1 MLSRRLLRI
10 KVVKALFAHLKSG
23 ADNMIAS
30 EKTLMTSVDKA
41 YDLYFQILIL
51 PVEIARYAE
60 QRQELA
66 KQKKLPTHEDL
77 NPNTK
82 FVDNQII
89 RVIANSDA
97 VNDYAAA
104 RKLNWTRYPE
114 LIRTLYTQ
122 LTESDYFKDY
132 MARPERSFAD
142 DRKLLEDFFKELQSC
157 EPLDNVLEEMSILWS
172 DDLPY
177 IVMMILRSLSNL
189 RPTHTELKVPAKFK
203 SDEDPQF
210 VRTLFE
216 KSLVNYDSYQD
227 YIEKFTSNWDVER
240 IVFMD
245 NLIIG
250 TAMAELTSFPSI
262 PVKVTLDE
270 YIEISK
276 YYSTPGSSTFINGV
290 LDKIV
295 DSLTAEGRIKKAGRG
310 LRSDAACLSVAA
322 SGRVARGMRRPAGED
337 RTQRPDYHPHGQD
350 SRHGRYGH
358 RAFRTPAFGR
368 NRPAASVAGQRDKR
382 TGRHRQIRPQLRM
395 HDARI

>member
-23 ADNMIAS
+23 ADNMMAS
-30 EKTLMTSVDKA
+30 EKTLMASVDKA
-41 YDLYFQILIL
+41 YDLYFQILTL
-51 PVEIARYAE
+51 PVELTRYAE

-66 KQKKLPTHEDL
+66 KQKKLPTYEDL

-82 FVDNQII
+82 FVD
-89 RVIANSDA
+89 
-97 VNDYAAA
+97 
-104 RKLNWTRYPE
+104 KLGWGRHPE

-122 LTESDYFKDY
+122 LSESDYFKDY
-132 MARPERSFAD
+132 MLREERSFAD

-157 EPLDNVLEEMSILWS
+157 EALETELEEMSILWS

-177 IVMMILRSLSNL
+177 IVMMILRSLSGL
-189 RPTHTELKVPAKFK
+189 KPSHTELKVPAKFK
-203 SDEDPQF
+203 SDEDPEF
-210 VRTLFE
+210 VKTLFE
-216 KSLVNYDSYQD
+216 KSLVNYDAYQD
-227 YIEKFTSNWDVER
+227 YIEKFTANWDVER

-295 DSLTAEGRIKKAGRG
+295 ESLTAEGRIRKAGRG
-310 LRSDAACLSVAA
+310 L
-322 SGRVARGMRRPAGED
+322 
-337 RTQRPDYHPHGQD
+337 
-350 SRHGRYGH
+350 
-358 RAFRTPAFGR
+358 
-368 NRPAASVAGQRDKR
+368 
-382 TGRHRQIRPQLRM
+382 I
-395 HDARI
+395 